1 MKIFVLGLIA
11 SCIPMIV
18 CAAEPAN
25 LLKPTN
31 KADSWRFELVEPAAG
46 KLDATEKGVK
56 FTVTEVDGTNWHV
69 QAFQVDLGLKE
80 GQRYTVKYKA
90 SAPEYRSYVLVATI
104 DEEDWHEIGLHEDLT
119 ASKTVSE
126 ESFTFTA
133 SGVAATKNRIGFVLG
148 DGKGALIIEDMTLT
162 IAD

>member
-1 MKIFVLGLIA
+1 MALL
-11 SCIPMIV
+11 
-18 CAAEPAN
+18 AAEPEN

-31 KADSWRFELVEPAAG
+31 SVESWRFELVEPAKG
-46 KLDATEKGVK
+46 TVEATEKGVK
-56 FTVTEVDGTNWHV
+56 FTSTEVDGTNWHV
-69 QAFQVDLGLKE
+69 QTFQTDLDLKE

-90 SAPEYRSYVLVATI
+90 MAPEYRSYLLVATI

-133 SGVAATKNRIGFVLG
+133 TGVSAKLNRLGFVLG
-148 DGKGALIIEDMTLT
+148 DEKGSLVIEDMTLT
-162 IAD
+162 VAK